1 MNRFAGCGNQ
11 GAGTRVHKA
20 LGFERWMSPALSADG
35 LESWVDLRSCEK
47 AKGVLFKGPSC
58 LHQIS
63 GLKGNLPGRDVL

>member
-1 MNRFAGCGNQ
+1 
-11 GAGTRVHKA
+11 
-20 LGFERWMSPALSADG
+20 MSPALSADG